1 MVEFLEEHVEM
12 NLHDLEL
19 VNGFLDTAPKTHTAT
34 TKIDTLNFI
43 KI

>member
-19 VNGFLDTAPKTHTAT
+19 VNGFLDMAPKHTQQQQ
-34 TKIDTLNFI
+34 KEIH
-43 KI
+43 